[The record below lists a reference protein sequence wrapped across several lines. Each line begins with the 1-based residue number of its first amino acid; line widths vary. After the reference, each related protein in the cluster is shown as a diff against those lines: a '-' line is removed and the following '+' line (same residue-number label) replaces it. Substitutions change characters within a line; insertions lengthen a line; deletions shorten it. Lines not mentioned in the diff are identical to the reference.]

1 MILKNKQKNN
11 TYLFM
16 EYLFTKK
23 KFSNEIKLGWTLEHF
38 NQKSKKSN

>member
-1 MILKNKQKNN
+1 
-11 TYLFM
+11 M
-16 EYLFTKK
+16 EYLFTK